1 MNSIFESGNLIKKI
15 KDGKNLD
22 EISTYAIDC
31 LYKDGPV
38 DTVILEILS
47 FIKIFQPDFFKTI
60 ENEIIQ
66 IMGLFF
72 KNSIPE
78 TMQGVVFDLYSQ
90 YIKEKW
96 GENYTPMQADILKQI
111 ETKQS
116 FSFSAPT
123 STGKSFVFRSVIS
136 QSQKDIVIVVPS
148 RALINEYYD
157 RVRDTVNIK
166 EVNVLTFVEHIN
178 TKYAKR
184 NVFIL
189 TPERARELFK
199 NKSWL
204 NIEYILFDE
213 AQLSDE
219 KSTRGLYFD
228 SIVRR
233 ALNSFPDAKFIFAH
247 PFISNPQ
254 AQLTKNNIDIDE
266 TTMYRQYKQK
276 NVGQIFYTHNTSTNE
291 FCHFG
296 TNKKIFGNR
305 KLLADYDPIE
315 QSLKNGGS
323 VLVYVSKSQILNKTI
338 FRRFKRY
345 IDLCSNITDPTALNL
360 IEELRTYIGA
370 SKNNKE
376 YYNSD
381 MIDQLSHGIVTHH
394 GSMPLTARLI
404 LEHFTQQG
412 FCKLCFATSTLEQGI
427 NMPFDV
433 VYIDR
438 FEKSKSLSVK
448 NLIGRAGRSTIS
460 NSFDIGSVIVRVGA
474 MSSLRDTL
482 TKNNPISE
490 VSHLDT
496 KDESIDEKYQ
506 DFKESINNG
515 TYNDDYNLTYK
526 DVEKIKS
533 DDIKLLVPTLL
544 DMIFIDDHIISAEQ
558 ITQEIKDLFHKL
570 YEAYLGRPLVVS
582 EKNVLSEAIKIMLW
596 KITGRTFRKI
606 CQIRYSR
613 VACTSERRKHPEES
627 NTISAK
633 YMVGYNEIPNKTLPN
648 YPKISNLILAKDV
661 DYDTIVFDTYDF
673 LDKLIGFKLSDIF
686 YAIFNEYFESTNDI
700 KAYKMANYMKF
711 GTTDSK
717 EIWMLRY
724 GFNFEDI
731 EWLKP
736 CVDSIDSSEIKFNS
750 NIDNLN
756 EEQYKMIEQYYHN
769 EEV

>member
-1 MNSIFESGNLIKKI
+1 MNSIFENGNLIKKI
-15 KDGKNLD
+15 REGKNLN

-31 LYKDGPV
+31 LYKEGPV

-47 FIKIFQPDFFKTI
+47 YIKIFQSEFFKTI
-60 ENEIIQ
+60 ENDIIE

-72 KNSIPE
+72 KSPTPE
-78 TMQGVVFDLYSQ
+78 AMQGIVFDLYSQ

-96 GENYTPMQADILKQI
+96 GKNYTPMQADILKQI
-111 ETKQS
+111 ESKQS

-157 RVRDTVNIK
+157 KVRDTVNIK
-166 EVNVLTFVEHIN
+166 KVNVLTFVEHIN
-178 TKYAKR
+178 TKHAKR

-233 ALNSFPDAKFIFAH
+233 ALNSFPNAKFIFAH

-266 TTMYRQYKQK
+266 TSMYRQYKQK
-276 NVGQIFYTHNTSTNE
+276 NVGQIFYTHNTSTDE
-291 FCHFG
+291 FSHFG
-296 TNKKIFGNR
+296 TNKRIFGNR
-305 KLLADYDPIE
+305 KLLSDYDPIE

-323 VLVYVSKSQILNKTI
+323 VLVYASKSQILNKTI
-338 FRRFKRY
+338 FHRFKKY
-345 IDLCSNITDPTALNL
+345 IDLCPKVTDPTALNL
-360 IEELRTYIGA
+360 VEELREYIGA

-376 YYNSD
+376 YYNSG
-381 MIDQLSHGIVTHH
+381 MIDQLSYGIVTHH

-412 FCKLCFATSTLEQGI
+412 FCRLCFATSTLEQGI

-460 NSFDIGSVIVRVGA
+460 NSFDVGSVIVKVGA
-474 MSSLRDTL
+474 MSTLRDTL
-482 TKNNPISE
+482 TQNNPISE

-533 DDIKLLVPTLL
+533 DKIKLLVPTLL
-544 DMIFIDDHIISAEQ
+544 DRIFIDDHIISAEQ
-558 ITQEIKDLFHKL
+558 ITQEIKDSFHKL
-570 YEAYLGRPLVVS
+570 YETYLGRPLVVS

-613 VACTSERRKHPEES
+613 VACTDERRKHPEEV
-627 NTISAK
+627 NNIFAK
-633 YMVGYNEIPNKTLPN
+633 YLVGYNEIPNKMLPN
-648 YPKISNLILAKDV
+648 YPKISNDILAKDV

-673 LDKLIGFKLSDIF
+673 LDKLIGFKLSDIY
-686 YAIFNEYFESTNDI
+686 YAIFNEYYESTKDM
-700 KAYKMANYMKF
+700 KAYKMANYIKF
-711 GTTDSK
+711 GTIDSK

-736 CVDSIDSSEIKFNS
+736 CINHIDSSEIKFNNNVNS
-750 NIDNLN
+750 LN
-756 EEQYKMIEQYYHN
+756 EEQLKMIEPYYHN
-769 EEV
+769 